1 MRLTFWVLASLVVAD
16 GAQAQTFVPACE
28 LMSQAT
34 AAGINGAPVSAGEEL
49 DNPGVGKQ
57 CTFDGNGN
65 NGTVS
70 VGEGL
75 TAMMGMTPAEMFKM
89 LETTPVQ
96 GRTVTEVS
104 GVGDGAYL
112 SQDERHHELWVLVGE
127 VLLHVSAVKPQAAGS
142 GLQASMVAAA
152 KTAVKKMRGAAG

>member
-1 MRLTFWVLASLVVAD
+1 MRLTLWVLVSLVVAS
-16 GAQAQTFVPACE
+16 GARAETFVPACA

-34 AAGINGAPVSAGEEL
+34 AAGINGAPVSAGKEL
-49 DNPGVGKQ
+49 DNTDVGKQ

-70 VGEGL
+70 VREGL

-89 LETTPVQ
+89 LERTPVQ

-104 GVGDGAYL
+104 GVGDGAYF
-112 SQDERHHELWVLVGE
+112 SQDERRHELWVLVGE
-127 VLLHVSAVKPQAAGS
+127 VLLCVSASSPQVAGS

-152 KTAVKKMRGAAG
+152 KTAVKKMRDAAG

>member
-1 MRLTFWVLASLVVAD
+1 MQLTLWVLASLVVAN
-16 GAQAQTFVPACE
+16 GAWAQTFVPACE

-34 AAGINGAPVSAGEEL
+34 AAEINGAPVSAGEEL

-65 NGTVS
+65 KSAIS
-70 VGEGL
+70 VREGL

-96 GRTVTEVS
+96 GRTVTVVS
-104 GVGDGAYL
+104 GLGDGAYF
-112 SQDERHHELWVLVGE
+112 SQDETHHELWVLVGE
-127 VLLHVSAVKPQAAGS
+127 VLLDVSVVQPQAARS

-152 KTAVKKMRGAAG
+152 KTAVKKMQGVAR

>member
-1 MRLTFWVLASLVVAD
+1 MRLTFWVLASLVVAS
-16 GAQAQTFVPACE
+16 GARAQTFVPACE

-34 AAGINGAPVSAGEEL
+34 AAGINGAPVSAGQEL
-49 DNPGVGKQ
+49 DNPGEGKQ

-70 VGEGL
+70 VGESV
-75 TAMMGMTPAEMFKM
+75 TAMMGMTPAEMFKT
-89 LETTPVQ
+89 LERTPVQ

-104 GVGDGAYL
+104 GVGDGAYF
-112 SQDERHHELWVLVGE
+112 SQDARRHELWVLVGE
-127 VLLHVSAVKPQAAGS
+127 DLLYVTASSPQAAGS

>member
-1 MRLTFWVLASLVVAD
+1 
-16 GAQAQTFVPACE
+16 
-28 LMSQAT
+28 MSQAT
-34 AAGINGAPVSAGEEL
+34 AAGINGAPVSAGKEL

-57 CTFDGNGN
+57 CTFDGNQN

-96 GRTVTEVS
+96 GRRVTEVS
-104 GVGDGAYL
+104 GVGDGAYF
-112 SQDERHHELWVLVGE
+112 SQDERYHELWVLVGE
-127 VLLHVSAVKPQAAGS
+127 VLLHVSASSPQAAGS